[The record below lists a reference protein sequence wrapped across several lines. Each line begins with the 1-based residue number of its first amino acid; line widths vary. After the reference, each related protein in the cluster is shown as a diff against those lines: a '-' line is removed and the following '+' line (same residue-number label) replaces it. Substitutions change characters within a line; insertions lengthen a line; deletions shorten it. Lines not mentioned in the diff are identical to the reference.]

1 MARLS
6 LTRKEYDFLVENF
19 QPFMEKEWKKLGH
32 NWWIGGVEVSGP
44 FAVLDKIAREI
55 ENF

>member
-1 MARLS
+1 MSRLS